1 MAAEDP
7 NDPDSWGPRPTFNA
21 LEKELTLTHS
31 PPIWTLPASSARC
44 LEAMLY
50 LRMCKI
56 PFSKNA
62 SSYHKSAKGDL
73 PHLYKFRHDHGA
85 DSYMD
90 FLKENEERGNLDA
103 DLSTSERILAHAL
116 SSHVRQT
123 LSVITNYML
132 WVEPE
137 NRGHAARAFGAT
149 FPLLIRQLLL
159 RRRRKHAEDLCQA
172 QGYKDADKVQKELKL
187 ILKDLSEQLGDKM
200 YFFGN
205 KCSSLDA
212 VVGGQLL
219 FLFYSGVPVNY
230 VESLDIDIQNLK
242 DFVYRLLSYDMQDED
257 FEPSSPCSFG
267 CVDSGFLRDF
277 FLESSPIS
285 VDDYWVSQQTKREAE
300 AEGLSDEER
309 EKTES
314 ESKSL
319 INFDEH
325 AKSWLFLGATVAT
338 VVFYIGWYKNIR
350 GIRIEIQ

>member
-7 NDPDSWGPRPTFNA
+7 NDPDFWGPRPNFNA
-21 LEKELTLTHS
+21 LEKELTITHS

-103 DLSTSERILAHAL
+103 GLSTSERILAHAL

-137 NRGHAARAFGAT
+137 NKGHAARAFGAT

-159 RRRRKHAEDLCQA
+159 RRRQKHAEDLCHT
-172 QGYKDADKVQKELKL
+172 QGYKDADKVQKDLAL

-200 YFFGN
+200 YFFGKN
-205 KCSSLDA
+205 CSSLDA

-242 DFVYRLLSYDMQDED
+242 DFVYRLLSYDIQDED
-257 FEPSSPCSFG
+257 FEPSSPSFG
-267 CVDSGFLRDF
+267 RVDSGFLRDF
-277 FLESSPIS
+277 FLETTPIS
-285 VDDYWVSQQTKREAE
+285 VDDYWASQRAKREAE
-300 AEGLSDEER
+300 AEALSDEEQ
-309 EKTES
+309 ENTKTDS
-314 ESKSL
+314 MSL